1 MLGFSHRNLG
11 DSFKVLAMNIPALG
25 IPSTTLIITAR
36 DFDAN
41 VVPALRVRFAQCVEN
56 ETGDV
61 IVDMSTV
68 NFIDS
73 SGIGALVLLFKRLA
87 AMNRRMEV
95 HGLHGQPW
103 KLIKLLRIDRSIS
116 CRTQALK
123 EAS

>member
-1 MLGFSHRNLG
+1 MNFSA
-11 DSFKVLAMNIPALG
+11 SG

-41 VVPALRVRFAQCVEN
+41 VAPALRVRFEQCVEN
-56 ETGDV
+56 EKGDV

-73 SGIGALVLLFKRLA
+73 SGIGALVLLFKRLTA
-87 AMNRRMEV
+87 LNRRMELQ
-95 HGLHGQPW
+95 GLHGQPW

-116 CRTQALK
+116 CRHQALE